1 MRTDNLH
8 PRSNLNME
16 RHHFFKNI
24 EGLEKT
30 DSMKKDGAPWDSMVG
45 VRAIG
50 N

>member
-1 MRTDNLH
+1 MRIDNL
-8 PRSNLNME
+8 RFTAIVNNKTRL
-16 RHHFFKNI
+16 FFTL

-30 DSMKKDGAPWDSMVG
+30 DSIKEDGVPWDSMVG